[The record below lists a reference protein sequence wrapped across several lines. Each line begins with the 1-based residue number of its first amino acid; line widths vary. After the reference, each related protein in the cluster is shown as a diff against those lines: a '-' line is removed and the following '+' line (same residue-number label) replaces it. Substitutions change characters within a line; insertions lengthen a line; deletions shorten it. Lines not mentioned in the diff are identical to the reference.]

1 MQRTAWRTA
10 VFGGIGICVLAASA
24 QAQTGPTDP
33 LSIGG
38 TSGGAGPGKIGPGLY
53 ATQPGMSPG
62 DTLGEV
68 VRDYRRELADA
79 VSRGVAAARP
89 DLDDGPATTLA
100 TSCTAHVVAAMTLV
114 RLDPEGA
121 LALLDNVLALLGE
134 ERALVIPA
142 TA

>member
-1 MQRTAWRTA
+1 M
-10 VFGGIGICVLAASA
+10 
-24 QAQTGPTDP
+24 
-33 LSIGG
+33 
-38 TSGGAGPGKIGPGLY
+38 
-53 ATQPGMSPG
+53 
-62 DTLGEV
+62 
-68 VRDYRRELADA
+68 RDYRRELADA